1 VRLPVVLAAAAFT
14 GLVSAAY
21 ISTARQSSSLLP
33 SASRMATCPSPF
45 AAPARSKAAITS
57 TLLPEMVS
65 YTAFFGLHHM
75 VLSALP
81 LLAGT
86 WYGCAVSGA
95 GTGLVATMLA
105 DQMSRKLGLGAAQ
118 GEVRKGEVATENF
131 VYVGAMSAMRMALR
145 AQ

>member
-1 VRLPVVLAAAAFT
+1 
-14 GLVSAAY
+14 
-21 ISTARQSSSLLP
+21 
-33 SASRMATCPSPF
+33 
-45 AAPARSKAAITS
+45 
-57 TLLPEMVS
+57 MVS